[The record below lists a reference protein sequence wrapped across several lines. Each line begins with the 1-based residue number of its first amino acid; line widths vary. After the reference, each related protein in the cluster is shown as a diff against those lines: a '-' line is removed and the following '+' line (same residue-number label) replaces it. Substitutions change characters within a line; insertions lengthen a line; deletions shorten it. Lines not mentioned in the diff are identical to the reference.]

1 MSEARTNAIGP
12 SSEHARAA
20 DAGSRESARLGWRLH
35 STAAPLVVPVLVPLL
50 VLACHWRVV
59 HGYAVHVRHVS
70 TQRWELVALGLA
82 GALTL
87 ALRRPGLRVPRR
99 FLPATLVVL
108 LQVALF
114 PWTPT
119 EVRGALL
126 ATTLTL
132 VVAPLWLG
140 RRYSAGLHGILLLA
154 QPFVPLFQFQLGYPL
169 RATCAQLAAGLL
181 RLGQL
186 DVTAR
191 GTALEW
197 SGASVFVDA
206 PCSGIRMLWSGLLLT
221 FALAMALDLGTRR
234 TALLAALGFCGI
246 LLANGLRAAAL
257 FYLEAGIV
265 DAPTWAHEAVG
276 LVAFA
281 LVGLGLVWGTRSWAT
296 PPNKPTPEETP
307 CAT

>member
-1 MSEARTNAIGP
+1 MSEQRTSPIQPPG
-12 SSEHARAA
+12 EHARAA
-20 DAGSRESARLGWRLH
+20 DAGSRQP
-35 STAAPLVVPVLVPLL
+35 AALAPPLIPVLVPLL

-70 TQRWELVALGLA
+70 TQRWELVALALA

-87 ALRRPGLRVPRR
+87 ALRRPALRVPRR
-99 FLPATLVVL
+99 FLPATLVTLV
-108 LQVALF
+108 QVALF
-114 PWTPT
+114 PWTPP
-119 EVRGALL
+119 ELRGVLL

-221 FALAMALDLGTRR
+221 FALAMVLDLGARR
-234 TALLAALGFCGI
+234 TALLGTLGFGGI

-265 DAPTWAHEAVG
+265 EAPTWAHEAVG

-281 LVGLGLVWGTRSWAT
+281 LVGLGLVWGTRGWTS
-296 PPNKPTPEETP
+296 PPSEPKRGETP